1 VRRCQN
7 VSLADQNAPAREVA
21 FAIVCKLDLLLVRR
35 LASLTSFVF
44 HEGKPRIVWPVRFV
58 QAALGGVFRVRDRTG
73 LLKQL
78 DGLHRTAHFG
88 EEERLEA
95 AVGAP
100 HVTVG
105 LVLQDLAEEMR
116 AVADEDAFS
125 RLASGRFAVLV

>member
-1 VRRCQN
+1 VT
-7 VSLADQNAPAREVA
+7 LAPLTQCAAVKTYLLLIRTPPHKKSRSSSSANS
-21 FAIVCKLDLLLVRR
+21 ILLLVRR
-35 LASLTSFVF
+35 LASLTSVVL

-116 AVADEDAFS
+116 D
-125 RLASGRFAVLV
+125 SG

>member
-1 VRRCQN
+1 
-7 VSLADQNAPAREVA
+7 
-21 FAIVCKLDLLLVRR
+21 
-35 LASLTSFVF
+35 
-44 HEGKPRIVWPVRFV
+44 V

-88 EEERLEA
+88 EEDRLEA

-105 LVLQDLAEEMR
+105 LVLQDLAEEMGT
-116 AVADEDAFS
+116 VADEDAFS
-125 RLASGRFAVLV
+125 RLASGSFAVLV